1 MSSAVAIF
9 IPMLEKSRRSYF
21 NDNKSLSQV
30 DKAAFTNMYSHVRN
44 PHSTNISLDT
54 KNIFDSLKKLLN
66 SKGEILFI
74 ILK

>member
-30 DKAAFTNMYSHVRN
+30 DKAAFTIMYYHARN
-44 PHSTNISLDT
+44 PHLTDINKKKKIFLTPLKNYYTQRGNTFYNI
-54 KNIFDSLKKLLN
+54 
-66 SKGEILFI
+66 
-74 ILK
+74 